1 MTRRRQR
8 PDGGRQA
15 TAARRTV
22 RSSPSSSRLDPGK
35 PQRGIAMVGAVAIV
49 RRSSG
54 DKPTSAVAIPGRD
67 TEDETKPQ
75 KTLS

>member
-1 MTRRRQR
+1 
-8 PDGGRQA
+8 
-15 TAARRTV
+15 
-22 RSSPSSSRLDPGK
+22 
-35 PQRGIAMVGAVAIV
+35 MVGAVAIV
-49 RRSSG
+49 RRPSG